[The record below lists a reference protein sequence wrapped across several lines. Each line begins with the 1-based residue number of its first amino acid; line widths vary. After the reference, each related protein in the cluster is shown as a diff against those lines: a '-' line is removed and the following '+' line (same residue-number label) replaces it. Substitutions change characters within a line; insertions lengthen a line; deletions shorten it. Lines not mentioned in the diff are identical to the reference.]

1 MKFNLGDKV
10 VTEKGNVVVVE
21 GFNIHSFNGR
31 TVIKYITSGGGFE
44 ESTLKKYVEK
54 KESENLIDSMKRNSY
69 SFSRALRFLK
79 DGKKVQRKGWND
91 TFLMIVFADDVAYT
105 KEFVDRLNCDC
116 ENSWYITIKT
126 HDGILVPW
134 QPNSSS
140 LLANDW
146 IIFEGEKK

>member
-10 VTEKGNVVVVE
+10 VTEKGNVVVIQ
-21 GFNIHSFNGR
+21 GFNIHSFNGK

-54 KESENLIDSMKRNSY
+54 KESESY

-79 DGKKVQRKGWND
+79 DGKKVQRKGWNN

-105 KEFVDRLNCDC
+105 KEFVDRLNSEC

-126 HDGILVPW
+126 HDGVLVPW

-146 IIFEGEKK
+146 IIYEGEKK